1 MMDGVKFRQ
10 AAAVDLPTILAITD
24 AAYAHY
30 VPLLKRKPQPM
41 ETDYLPLIAA
51 GEVWLLDVDDQAVGV
66 IVLTDE
72 ADHILIYSVA
82 VHPEFQQRGL
92 GRRLLA
98 WAEQRT
104 IAHGYALVR
113 LYTNALMVENIAL
126 YGRVGYVETGRES
139 YTGGAIV
146 YMEKRLAN

>member
-1 MMDGVKFRQ
+1 MSDETLRR
-10 AAAVDLPTILAITD
+10 ATADDLPTILAITD

-41 ETDYLPLIAA
+41 ETDYLPMIEA
-51 GEVWLLDVDDQAVGV
+51 GEVWLLDLDRQPVGV
-66 IVLTDE
+66 IVLVDE
-72 ADHILIYSVA
+72 GDRLLIYSVA
-82 VHPEFQQRGL
+82 VQPQFQKRGL

-98 WAEQRT
+98 WAEQRAT
-104 IAHGYALVR
+104 EHGYGLVR

-126 YGRVGYVETGRES
+126 YERVGYVETGREPFK
-139 YTGGAIV
+139 GAAIV